1 MGSQEQITELHDFA
15 TEQEANIDLASNT
28 HFVSFEQLPRNL
40 SNFKRI
46 DGDISVQDQKSSKL
60 AKNTTIF
67 NHMFAYNQSLSINE
81 IKQEMIEIP
90 LNTVPLFGD
99 MFSGLSEQK

>member
-1 MGSQEQITELHDFA
+1 
-15 TEQEANIDLASNT
+15 
-28 HFVSFEQLPRNL
+28 
-40 SNFKRI
+40 
-46 DGDISVQDQKSSKL
+46 
-60 AKNTTIF
+60 
-67 NHMFAYNQSLSINE
+67 MFAYNQSLSINE